1 MRMFN
6 PDLIQPHAGVK
17 PSGAPSGVMG
27 TPDMGGV
34 GQGMPVL
41 MAPSNTVAPPAP
53 PQPQT
58 AASTQSTGGGVGSF
72 FDLLGNFLGDNAG
85 ALAGIGSI
93 AGALDNA
100 GDVRDMG
107 YAVQQH
113 LENMGQNLNDGSQ
126 FQGYGVTSGT
136 GENAINSTVNADGS
150 INLNVGQDMT
160 MAGNGSSNL
169 TGAQNAFNNALGMS
183 GGQGNVDWNAI
194 AQNQMGASN
203 GVNPNTG
210 AFGAQG
216 QQLFGNAMGMNP
228 NQGWAGQTAQDA
240 ADRSMADPSQRQ
252 SEIFD
257 QLMAIQNPELDRQQ
271 AAQQAQ
277 EYAMGRGGIR
287 GSAYGGTAE
296 DAAMA
301 KARAQ
306 SSNQAALNA
315 MQQADSERSMFGQMA
330 SQYGQLGQQ
339 NYANQSNQMANLLN
353 ASSQQGQLGNQ
364 NYANM
369 TDRET
374 ALANNAAQF
383 GQLGNQA
390 NANATQ
396 QAGMMGQIGNSLA
409 ALGLDQTKL
418 SYLPMQQQMELL
430 KLGQGTGAMAQQ
442 GQLTGQDYL
451 AQMLLGGTNA
461 NVNAQKVSSELMG
474 NLYDSILDNLGGA
487 SNADGSTSGIGGM
500 LGSLGGLFGSLFD

>member
-1 MRMFN
+1 MRMMDPNLVGTAGPRPEMFAPAVMN
-6 PDLIQPHAGVK
+6 PNVGMTGGHMPHPQNAAFI
-17 PSGAPSGVMG
+17 SGGP
-27 TPDMGGV
+27 
-34 GQGMPVL
+34 
-41 MAPSNTVAPPAP
+41 
-53 PQPQT
+53 
-58 AASTQSTGGGVGSF
+58 TQSTGNAF
-72 FDLLGNFLGDNAG
+72 GNFLTDFGGWLSDHAG
-85 ALAGIGSI
+85 GLAGLGSI
-93 AGALDNA
+93 AGALDSA
-100 GDVRDMG
+100 SDIRDLG
-107 YAVQQH
+107 YGVQQH
-113 LENMGQNLNDGSQ
+113 LENMGQDLNTGSQ

-136 GENAINSTVNADGS
+136 GPNAINSTVGTNGS
-150 INLNVGQDMT
+150 INLGVGQDMT
-160 MAGNGSSNL
+160 MAGNGSTNL
-169 TGAQNAFNNALGMS
+169 TNAQNAFTSALGIN

-194 AQNQMGASN
+194 AQNQMGASSDI
-203 GVNPNTG
+203 NPNY
-210 AFGAQG
+210 
-216 QQLFGNAMGMNP
+216 
-228 NQGWAGQTAQDA
+228 GWAGQTAQDA
-240 ADRSMADPSQRQ
+240 ANRSMADPSQRQ

-306 SSNQAALNA
+306 ASNQAALNA

-330 SQYGQLGQQ
+330 SQYGQLG
-339 NYANQSNQMANLLN
+339 
-353 ASSQQGQLGNQ
+353 NQ
-364 NYANM
+364 NYGLM
-369 TDRET
+369 SDREQ

-409 ALGLDQTKL
+409 SLGIDQTQL

-430 KLGQGTGAMAQQ
+430 KLAQGTGAMAQQ

-474 NLYDSILDNLGGA
+474 NLYDSILDNLGGS
-487 SNADGSTSGIGGM
+487 SNADGSQSGIGGM
-500 LGSLGGLFGSLFD
+500 LGSLGGLFGSLFG